1 VSGGNILPYHL
12 LHLKGPQ
19 LFYQPR
25 PDDENDEKSG
35 QNRIDGPKS
44 DITENIEE
52 GKKLVK
58 RIKEMI

>member
-1 VSGGNILPYHL
+1 VSGGNILPDHL

-19 LFYQPR
+19 LLDQPR
-25 PDDENDEKSG
+25 PNDETDEKRG

-52 GKKLVK
+52 GKNLMK

>member
-1 VSGGNILPYHL
+1 LD
-12 LHLKGPQ
+12 
-19 LFYQPR
+19 QPR
-25 PDDENDEKSG
+25 PNDETDEKRG

-52 GKKLVK
+52 GKNLMK